1 MEDQRGI
8 NRREFLRAAALT
20 AVGASAIGGGA
31 AAFLRSQS
39 TEYTITALPSATS
52 VPFVT
57 GSPQAS
63 INGGAAA
70 VPVQPV
76 VAQAAEPEA
85 MLSQLA
91 QSQAENMQLR
101 AQLDALQ
108 LELSSLQQNDLSNR
122 ATVENLS
129 LELEGANQRVGV
141 LAGLVALYQQ
151 LDDIDPG
158 EVVENGLNALGTSIG
173 DMLGLTPELDEGLA
187 AGEMALADVEA
198 HLPLLDNGRQWLAAQ
213 AAKVDGFYSQVELML
228 QEALERVGDFFEML
242 EAWFASLQK
251 WLPFGVGEKAARLM
265 SALTVLMAEMPHTI
279 SGLDTN
285 IAQPLDVWLAREDGE
300 PRLQRTLIKP
310 VREQVIAKSRATA
323 AQATQVDL
331 TYAEQLAQPA
341 RTVLAQR
348 QAIRASITQYRQENQ
363 I

>member
-8 NRREFLRAAALT
+8 NRREFLRAVALT
-20 AVGASAIGGGA
+20 AVGATALGGGA

-39 TEYTITALPSATS
+39 TDYTITALPSATTA
-52 VPFVT
+52 PFVPPT
-57 GSPQAS
+57 AQPSLS
-63 INGGAAA
+63 SAAT

-76 VAQAAEPEA
+76 VAQAGGPEDLLRLLAE
-85 MLSQLA
+85 
-91 QSQAENMQLR
+91 SQAENMQLR
-101 AQLDALQ
+101 AQLDAVQ
-108 LELSSLQQNDLSNR
+108 LELSSLQQTEMGNR
-122 ATVENLS
+122 ATVESLS

-141 LAGLVALYQQ
+141 LAGLVALYEQ

-158 EVVENGLNALGTSIG
+158 EVVENGLSALGTSIG

-187 AGEMALADVEA
+187 AGELALADVEA

-213 AAKVDGFYSQVELML
+213 AQKVNGFYSQVEMML

-251 WLPFGVGEKAARLM
+251 WLPFGVGERAARLM

-285 IAQPLDVWLAREDGE
+285 IAQPLDVWLAREEGE

-310 VREQVIAKSRATA
+310 VREQVIARSRATV

-331 TYAEQLAQPA
+331 TYSEQLAQPA

-348 QAIRASITQYRQENQ
+348 QAVRTSIAQYRQENQ

>member
-8 NRREFLRAAALT
+8 NRREFLRAVTLT
-20 AVGASAIGGGA
+20 AVGATALGGGA

-52 VPFVT
+52 VPFVPPT
-57 GSPQAS
+57 AQPSLS
-63 INGGAAA
+63 SAAT
-70 VPVQPV
+70 VPVQAV
-76 VAQAAEPEA
+76 AAQAVEPEA
-85 MLSQLA
+85 LLSQLA
-91 QSQAENMQLR
+91 ESQAQNMQLR

-108 LELSSLQQNDLSNR
+108 VELSSLQQSDLGNR

-141 LAGLVALYQQ
+141 LAGLVALYEQ

-158 EVVENGLNALGTSIG
+158 EVVENGLSALGTSIG

-187 AGEMALADVEA
+187 AGELALADVEA

-213 AAKVDGFYSQVELML
+213 ADKVNGFYGQVELML
-228 QEALERVGDFFEML
+228 QEAVERVGDFFEML
-242 EAWFASLQK
+242 EAWFAGLQK
-251 WLPFGVGEKAARLM
+251 WLPFGVGERAARLM
-265 SALTVLMAEMPHTI
+265 SALTVLIAEMPHTI

-285 IAQPLDVWLAREDGE
+285 IAQPLDVWLTREEGE

-310 VREQVIAKSRATA
+310 VREQVIARSRATV
-323 AQATQVDL
+323 AQASQVDL
-331 TYAEQLAQPA
+331 TYSEQLAQPA
-341 RTVLAQR
+341 RNLLAQR
-348 QAIRASITQYRQENQ
+348 QAVRANIAQYRQENQ
-363 I
+363 V

>member
-20 AVGASAIGGGA
+20 AVGATALGGGA
-31 AAFLRSQS
+31 AAFLRSRP
-39 TEYTITALPSATS
+39 TDYTITALPSATS
-52 VPFVT
+52 APFMPANPPP
-57 GSPQAS
+57 SISSAS
-63 INGGAAA
+63 AAM
-70 VPVQPV
+70 PVQPV
-76 VAQAAEPEA
+76 LAQAAEPEA
-85 MLSQLA
+85 LMGQLA

-101 AQLDALQ
+101 AQVDALQ
-108 LELSSLQQNDLSNR
+108 LELSSFQQNELGNQ

-129 LELEGANQRVGV
+129 LELDGANQRIGV
-141 LAGLVALYQQ
+141 LAGLVALYEQ

-158 EVVENGLNALGTSIG
+158 EVVENGLTALGTSIG
-173 DMLGLTPELDEGLA
+173 DMLGLAPELDEGLA
-187 AGEMALADVEA
+187 AGELALADVEA

-213 AAKVDGFYSQVELML
+213 AEKVDGFYGQVELML
-228 QEALERVGDFFEML
+228 QEAVERAGDFFEML
-242 EAWFASLQK
+242 EAWFASLQR
-251 WLPFGVGEKAARLM
+251 WLPFGVGEKAAGLM
-265 SALTVLMAEMPHTI
+265 SALTVLIAEMPHTI

-285 IAQPLDVWLAREDGE
+285 IAQPLDVWLAREEGE

-310 VREQVIAKSRATA
+310 VREQVIARSRATA

-348 QAIRASITQYRQENQ
+348 QTVRANIAQYRQEYQ
-363 I
+363 V